1 MAEPRD
7 LEQWTTEL
15 AAALDLEVRGLD
27 RGVDI
32 AGVLDLARL
41 AAHEVARPAAP
52 VTTFLA
58 GFALARGATLEQV
71 AEIVARLA
79 AVGPDADDDDADAD
93 ADADAQAEPR

>member
-7 LEQWTTEL
+7 LEQWTTDL
-15 AAALDLEVRGLD
+15 VAALGLDARGLD
-27 RGVDI
+27 RAVDI

-41 AAHEVARPAAP
+41 AAHRVARPAAP

-71 AEIVARLA
+71 ADIVTRLA
-79 AVGPDADDDDADAD
+79 RGADAD
-93 ADADAQAEPR
+93 ADAHADAGAEPR